1 MIPKDGMNM
10 QYITGALRRRFWY
23 IVLPFFVISTGAVA
37 YCIKAPRI
45 YKSSTLILVQPQE
58 VPSDYVQSTVT
69 SDATAR
75 LNTLKEQV
83 LSRPRLAEIIKKHD
97 LYSRIRSARTMYDAV
112 EIMRKN
118 VHVEVKESRSRRDVS
133 PASFEISYEGQD
145 PAKVRDVTAAIANF
159 FIEDDLK
166 LREQQATG
174 TSRFLQRELERMKGV
189 LRQKE
194 ELVRQF
200 KEKNLGLLP
209 EQMENNY
216 RILTQLQQQLDSL
229 NNNFQRTE
237 DRKVL
242 LQAQLGRIEAIPT
255 APPAAEAAEGG
266 RVEDQAALSLGELRR
281 QLDNLKSRYS
291 DKHPDLL
298 RLAAT
303 IAKREKEQETT
314 ISDSGS
320 GETMARSHLSEAERV
335 ILAQREDLVTQLQ
348 LIDKEVRSLR
358 AERKKTGNE
367 IEKYRRRIEDGPRIE
382 QMFVDLR
389 RGYNEATANYQSLL
403 EKRLQAE
410 LAENLERTQKGEQF
424 RILEPANLPQKPV
437 KPNILKILPLGFMLA
452 LCCGLG
458 LAYVREHQDPTFR
471 RSKDVESIIQV
482 PVLVSVPFVAIKAEE
497 RWNLLKRAS
506 AVGAMVSMAS
516 VLFYALFVLWK
527 MDPTVFPI
535 PLG

>member
-1 MIPKDGMNM
+1 M
-10 QYITGALRRRFWY
+10 QYITGALLRRFWY

-58 VPSDYVQSTVT
+58 IPSNYVMSTVT
-69 SDATAR
+69 SDARSR

-83 LSRPRLAEIIKKHD
+83 MSRPRLQEIIEKYD
-97 LYSRIRSARTMYDAV
+97 LYTPIRANGTMYDAV
-112 EIMRKN
+112 LVMRK
-118 VHVEVKESRSRRDVS
+118 HIDLQVKETRGRDQA
-133 PASFEISYEGQD
+133 PGSFEVSYEGQQ
-145 PAKVRDVTAAIANF
+145 PAKVRDVTSAIANL
-159 FIEDDLK
+159 FIEDNLK
-166 LREQQATG
+166 LREKQAAG
-174 TSRFLQRELERMKGV
+174 TSRFLERELERMKEV

-200 KEKNLGLLP
+200 KEENLGLLP

-229 NNNFQRTE
+229 NDNFQQTE

-255 APPAAEAAEGG
+255 TPPAVETAEGG

-291 DKHPDLL
+291 DKHPDVLS
-298 RLAAT
+298 LAAT
-303 IAKREKEQETT
+303 IAKREKEHQTT

-320 GETMARSHLSEAERV
+320 GETMTRSHLSEAERV
-335 ILAQREDLVTQLQ
+335 MLGQREDLVTQLQ
-348 LIDKEVRSLR
+348 LIDKEIRSLR
-358 AERKKTGNE
+358 AERKKTGQE

-424 RILEPANLPQKPV
+424 RILEPANLPQKPF
-437 KPNILKILPLGFMLA
+437 KPDVFKTLSMGFMLA
-452 LCCGLG
+452 LGCGLG
-458 LAYVREHQDPTFR
+458 LAFLREYVDPTFSS
-471 RSKDVESIIQV
+471 SKYLESIIQV

-497 RWNLLKRAS
+497 RWNLLKRAG

-516 VLFYALFVLWK
+516 ALFYALFVLWK